1 MSECQQWDGLKRP
14 HDTRREEQEEEE
26 EEEEGPSNLQETEW
40 TGFSRER
47 KGERM
52 TEAWSRLLLVF
63 AARRE
68 TPRTLHRWRRARM

>member
-14 HDTRREEQEEEE
+14 HDTRREEEA
-26 EEEEGPSNLQETEW
+26 EEEGPSNLQETEW
-40 TGFSRER
+40 TGFGRER

-52 TEAWSRLLLVF
+52 TEAWSGLLLLF

-68 TPRTLHRWRRARM
+68 TPRTLHRWPRARM